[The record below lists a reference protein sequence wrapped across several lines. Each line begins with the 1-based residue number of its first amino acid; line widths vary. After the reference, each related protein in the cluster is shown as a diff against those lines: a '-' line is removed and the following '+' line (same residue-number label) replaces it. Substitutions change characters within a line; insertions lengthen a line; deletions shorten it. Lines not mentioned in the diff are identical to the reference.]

1 MSAPNLD
8 PVENVT
14 LEAWADI
21 NAQIVAGTA
30 KEDAVK
36 DAGMD
41 MPKWDR
47 VNEEWLAR
55 MKNDTTFTITK
66 IYSAAFNAPRPA
78 KAASPGAAP
87 GVAPDSY
94 PFDKYV
100 EAMVAQDVLGKM
112 GRDAQD
118 VLKDFG
124 LTVGDYSNVSAY
136 WSGKMMTDFSLAA
149 KMNTL
154 MNQYKVKYESMKG
167 ADSNSD
173 ISF

>member
-1 MSAPNLD
+1 MANLLD
-8 PVENVT
+8 PVEGVT
-14 LEAWADI
+14 IEEWAGVMAD
-21 NAQIVAGTA
+21 IVAGTP
-30 KEDAVK
+30 KEEAVK

-47 VNEEWLAR
+47 VTEEWQTR
-55 MKNDTTFTITK
+55 MKNDTTFTVTMK
-66 IYSAAFNAPRPA
+66 YSAAFSAPRPK
-78 KAASPGAAP
+78 KAGATASTFSPE
-87 GVAPDSY
+87 SF

-124 LTVGDYSNVSAY
+124 LTVGEYSNVSAY
-136 WSGKMMTDFSLAA
+136 YSGKMMSDFSLAGQMA
-149 KMNTL
+149 MLQT
-154 MNQYKVKYESMKG
+154 QYQQKYESMKG
-167 ADSNSD
+167 ADNNSD